1 MPFRTGDDTDD
12 QPQGAIRECIVRS
25 YGGNDT
31 ERQYFRIEDPLRPN
45 KRFIQSDV
53 VAEVRR

>member
-1 MPFRTGDDTDD
+1 MSESDDT
-12 QPQGAIRECIVRS
+12 QGAIQASFVRC
-25 YGGNDT
+25 YGGN
-31 ERQYFRIEDPLRPN
+31 ERTQAFRIEDPLRPN

>member
-1 MPFRTGDDTDD
+1 MTEPDDT
-12 QPQGAIRECIVRS
+12 QGAIRECIVRS